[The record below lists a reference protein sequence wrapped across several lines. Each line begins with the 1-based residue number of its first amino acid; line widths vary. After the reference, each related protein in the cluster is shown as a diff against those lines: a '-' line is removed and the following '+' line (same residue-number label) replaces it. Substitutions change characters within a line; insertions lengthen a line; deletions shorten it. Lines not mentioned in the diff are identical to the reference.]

1 MRSYLN
7 RFEVRVTF
15 GYAIVAILWI
25 IFSDKLVAFLFG
37 SSTQLLTTFSIF
49 KGIAFVVVTAGG
61 LFVVLYFELH
71 KRRTLERAL
80 EQDIDERKIAEIA
93 LGKAQGVLEQKV
105 IERTAE
111 LKSAKDRAEAILNN
125 SFDGIV
131 LVNSDLK
138 VEQTNAA
145 FNRFLA
151 CQDDEYFGK
160 SVLDLID
167 EEDRG
172 RVQLLINPHTVT
184 HSNKSFEAQLRR
196 QDGTVF
202 QAEFGIGAV
211 QNNGLVITIRDIS
224 ERKAR
229 ERQLRFYASLQENV
243 NDAVIA
249 TDLEHRIQTWNPA
262 AERMYGWRADDVI
275 GKRSEEVLQTQFLS
289 SESYD
294 HAMRKLQEQ
303 GYWTDEAIQRHKDG
317 KTVYILGS
325 LVCFKDENGKRLG
338 IVTVNHDITERKK
351 AEQALQ
357 LALEKERELSELKS
371 RFVSMASHEF
381 RTPLATILAAA
392 ETLSAYR
399 QKMTDEQITMRFT
412 KIKEQVAR
420 LRDVMDDVLLL
431 ARMQAQRV
439 EFQPDDI
446 DLVAL
451 CKSVVD
457 DFQSRS
463 DVHHQFSFTQEGTMR
478 NVRLDKKLMRQ
489 ILDNLISNAIKYS
502 APDKPIAVHLDYAWN
517 AVLLKISDQG
527 IGIPDEDRK
536 HLFEAFHR
544 ANNVGSISGTGLGL
558 VIAKE
563 AVELQGGTIAVESQI
578 DVGTTFTIR
587 IPLATLQAEKHEQPA
602 VLTNATATATN
613 SSSEPALQ

>member
-184 HSNKSFEAQLRR
+184 HSSKSFEAQLRR

-357 LALEKERELSELKS
+357 QALEKERELSELKS

-563 AVELQGGTIAVESQI
+563 TRWNCKAGQS
-578 DVGTTFTIR
+578 
-587 IPLATLQAEKHEQPA
+587 P
-602 VLTNATATATN
+602 
-613 SSSEPALQ
+613 